1 MSINQSVWAVDNV
14 LTPVS
19 WLFDRE
25 CKCVTG
31 VGPPS
36 KVQARSF
43 SRWRPRYSAAPQMN
57 DVVCFRIQPAIFT
70 AAKWHF
76 EPRLWI
82 CIMSTWNNAP
92 LIPRLC
98 HMCASHI
105 FTECAQSDK
114 MHQRWYQLR
123 ELLPLSRITN
133 VLCVLSYNFTFWFQR
148 SPMEPLSWAWHRLM
162 TRWCDIGHF
171 ANCMHSAKIS
181 LYSLSFTLFTPALE
195 HSVLNGG
202 SFAFQSSLLPPVST
216 TNTNA
221 DPLFTSTSSTTSDD
235 LNSNAGIVSLLDYA
249 RVW

>member
-1 MSINQSVWAVDNV
+1 
-14 LTPVS
+14 
-19 WLFDRE
+19 
-25 CKCVTG
+25 
-31 VGPPS
+31 
-36 KVQARSF
+36 
-43 SRWRPRYSAAPQMN
+43 MN

-76 EPRLWI
+76 EPWLWI

-114 MHQRWYQLR
+114 MHQRWYQR
-123 ELLPLSRITN
+123 RDLLPLSRITN
-133 VLCVLSYNFTFWFQR
+133 VLCVLSYDFTFWFQR
-148 SPMEPLSWAWHRLM
+148 SPLEPLSWAWHRLM

-202 SFAFQSSLLPPVST
+202 SFAFQSSLLPPPRLHHQHKCRSALHFYLYYLWRSQQQCRHCFSFRLCKGVVVR
-216 TNTNA
+216 
-221 DPLFTSTSSTTSDD
+221 
-235 LNSNAGIVSLLDYA
+235 GLLTEE
-249 RVW
+249 